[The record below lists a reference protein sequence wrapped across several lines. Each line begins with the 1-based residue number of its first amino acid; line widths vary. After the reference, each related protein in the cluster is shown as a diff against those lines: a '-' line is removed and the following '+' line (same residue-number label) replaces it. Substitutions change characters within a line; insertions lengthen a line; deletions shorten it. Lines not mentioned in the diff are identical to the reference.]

1 MAISNLVTSPHCV
14 AYVNSVPF
22 ARVCGLTYDIVS
34 PRRELHGIDILEPT
48 ELVPSSLSIHGTI
61 QVYRLH
67 QDGGVEAAGLVATWQ
82 KLTKEKYAS
91 LMVLDRATD
100 TVLVQVDK
108 FCVNNQSWRI
118 TPKSFVL
125 GTITW
130 TGFGYSNDSD

>member
-1 MAISNLVTSPHCV
+1 L
-14 AYVNSVPF
+14 
-22 ARVCGLTYDIVS
+22 
-34 PRRELHGIDILEPT
+34 
-48 ELVPSSLSIHGTI
+48 

-67 QDGGVEAAGLVATWQ
+67 QDGGAEAAGLVATWQ

-91 LMVLDRATD
+91 LMVLDRSTD

-118 TPKSFVL
+118 APKSFVL

-130 TGFGYSNDSD
+130 TGFNYTNDAE